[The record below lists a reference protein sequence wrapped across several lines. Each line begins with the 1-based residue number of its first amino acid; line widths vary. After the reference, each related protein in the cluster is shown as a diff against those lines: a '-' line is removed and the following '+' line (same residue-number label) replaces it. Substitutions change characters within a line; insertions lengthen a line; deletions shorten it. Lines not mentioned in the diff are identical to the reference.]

1 MPIFICNDEAIST
14 GIFKHGNLMVQLG
27 STSYIVYC
35 SDLLV
40 EDDRIWGGDYL
51 VPNTYCNVTKTE
63 L

>member
-1 MPIFICNDEAIST
+1 
-14 GIFKHGNLMVQLG
+14 MVQLG
-27 STSYIVYC
+27 STSYIMYC